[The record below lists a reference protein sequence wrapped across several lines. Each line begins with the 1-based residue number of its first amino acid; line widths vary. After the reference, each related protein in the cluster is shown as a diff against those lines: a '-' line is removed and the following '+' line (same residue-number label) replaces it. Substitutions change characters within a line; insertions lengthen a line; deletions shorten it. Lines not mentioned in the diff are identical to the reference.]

1 MAPYSLSIN
10 PGKYKMKQQASDM
23 DAHLFELL
31 RKGDFKALVKL
42 QDIFSN
48 AIYLYAYNI
57 LGSQEEAEDVTA
69 QSFITLWRDK
79 ENMESPRHVK
89 DWLYLVTRNAC
100 IDILRQRKRS
110 RNMQRV
116 VSAHYVSDYFTDTG
130 AADLRILKAE
140 IIAEV
145 VKEVEKLPTERMRRI
160 FVLRFIQQKKPAQV
174 AEMMKIATKIVYDDS
189 QKARQFIKI
198 ALLRKGLDTVF
209 FVIIASLLYL

>member
-1 MAPYSLSIN
+1 MAPYSLSN

-23 DAHLFELL
+23 DSHLFDLL

-57 LGSQEEAEDVTA
+57 LGRQEEAEDVTA

-110 RNMQRV
+110 RNMQDV
-116 VSAHYVSDYFTDTG
+116 VSSHYLSDYTTDAG
-130 AADLRILKAE
+130 APDLKILKAE

-145 VKEVEKLPTERMRRI
+145 VKEVEKLPTERMKRI

-198 ALLRKGLDTVF
+198 ALLRKGLDAVF
-209 FVIIASLLYL
+209 FIIIASLLYF

>member
-1 MAPYSLSIN
+1 MAPYSLSVN

-23 DAHLFELL
+23 DLHLFDLL

-42 QDIFSN
+42 QDIFGN
-48 AIYLYAYNI
+48 AIYLFAYNI
-57 LGSQEEAEDVTA
+57 LGNQAEAEDVTA

-110 RNMQRV
+110 KNMQNV
-116 VSAHYVSDYFTDTG
+116 VSEHFVADYFSDPG
-130 AADLRILKAE
+130 APDLQMLKAE

-145 VKEVEKLPTERMRRI
+145 AKEVEKLPTERMKQI

-174 AEMMKIATKIVYDDS
+174 AELMKIATKIVYDDS
-189 QKARQFIKI
+189 QKAKQFIKI
-198 ALLRKGLDTVF
+198 ALLRKGLDTI
-209 FVIIASLLYL
+209 FVALIASLLYL

>member
-1 MAPYSLSIN
+1 MAPYSLSN

-23 DAHLFELL
+23 DSHLFDLL

-57 LGSQEEAEDVTA
+57 LGNQEEAEDVTA

-89 DWLYLVTRNAC
+89 DWLYLVTRNAS

-110 RNMQRV
+110 RNMQDV
-116 VSAHYVSDYFTDTG
+116 VSSHYLSDYTTDPG
-130 AADLRILKAE
+130 APDLKILKAE

-145 VKEVEKLPTERMRRI
+145 VKEVEKLPTERMKRI

-198 ALLRKGLDTVF
+198 ALLRKGLDAVF
-209 FVIIASLLYL
+209 FIIIASLLYF